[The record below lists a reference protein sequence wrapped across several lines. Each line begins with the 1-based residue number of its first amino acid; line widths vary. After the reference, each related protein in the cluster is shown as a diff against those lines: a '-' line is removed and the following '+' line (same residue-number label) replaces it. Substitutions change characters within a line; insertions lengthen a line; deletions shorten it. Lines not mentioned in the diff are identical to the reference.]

1 MSEIFLTSVISE
13 TVNFTLKLLSI
24 SSTKINPL
32 NESQD
37 SIVSGPDSS
46 LISVIG
52 TENTFEII
60 FYSFSDIILPLTLN
74 DWEIL
79 LRYLSRIPNN
89 HPLF

>member
-1 MSEIFLTSVISE
+1 MSFTFFVSIISE
-13 TVNFTLKLLSI
+13 TENLTLKLLSI

-46 LISVIG
+46 FISDIG

-60 FYSFSDIILPLTLN
+60 L
-74 DWEIL
+74 
-79 LRYLSRIPNN
+79 
-89 HPLF
+89 